1 MVSRPGWG
9 SQNTLDLIQVDL
21 SRPVPTGL
29 AECLSPDELARAQ
42 SFGFDHLRR
51 RYLTA
56 HLALRDV
63 LSNHLACPAADVS
76 FVKNAWDKPSIPD
89 GPYFSLTHS
98 DDLAVIAVDH
108 DHEIGVDLETGSL
121 VLTREEMAGVL
132 SPDELEES
140 GERDLSEADFLRLWV
155 RKEAVLKSL
164 GKGTAHDPSRLTVGF
179 HAVDFDRWR
188 EVSTVDDGDRH
199 VFHVLDIRMGTV
211 SCAVARRDQ
220 PLSMGPLAFRRWTP
234 PWSSSGQEDAA
245 IDTKSLA

>member
-9 SQNTLDLIQVDL
+9 SQNILDLIQVDL
-21 SRPVPTGL
+21 SRSVPTGL

-42 SFGFDHLRR
+42 SFRFDHLRR

-56 HLALRDV
+56 HIALRDV

-98 DDLAVIAVDH
+98 DDLAVIAVDR
-108 DHEIGVDLETGSL
+108 EREVGVDLETGSL
-121 VLTREEMAGVL
+121 VLTRDEMTSVL
-132 SPDELEES
+132 SPGELEERS
-140 GERDLSEADFLRLWV
+140 ERDLSDADLLRLWV

-188 EVSTVDDGDRH
+188 EVSTVDDGARH
-199 VFHVLDIRMGTV
+199 VFHVLDIRMGAV

-220 PLSMGPLAFRRWTP
+220 PLSTGSLTFRRWAP
-234 PWSSSGQEDAA
+234 P
-245 IDTKSLA
+245 SLDEARKA